1 MEQRPG
7 IILRLRAKY
16 ALYTY
21 EKAEKPHRKL
31 VKKMQNLEAEREAIL
46 SADRERRLVRD
57 TSGTYAVGKEML
69 RINDKFVE
77 LNTEWESV
85 DARMKLAYARVQA
98 VLKATGYDKASANR
112 YGDDET

>member
-31 VKKMQNLEAEREAIL
+31 VKKM
-46 SADRERRLVRD
+46 
-57 TSGTYAVGKEML
+57 
-69 RINDKFVE
+69 
-77 LNTEWESV
+77 
-85 DARMKLAYARVQA
+85 
-98 VLKATGYDKASANR
+98 
-112 YGDDET
+112 